1 MKKLIA
7 FAIFALACAS
17 FAQNS
22 SVRIDGSSTVYPIS
36 LAVAEDFQVVNP
48 DARVTVAFSGTG
60 GGFEKFCNNE
70 TDVSNASRIIE
81 QDEIDACANNGI
93 EFIETPVAIDALTVA
108 VNNDNDFVE
117 CLSVD
122 ELRTMFEPNSSVS
135 SWSDVRA
142 EFPDEPISFYIPGT
156 DSGTFDY
163 FTEAVMGES
172 GASRTDVNPSEDDNV
187 LVRGIEGDPNA
198 VGFFG
203 FAYYVENEDRIK
215 AVSIDNGDGCVE
227 PSVENVENGT
237 YAPLARPL
245 FIYTSVQAADNKP
258 MVSDFAT
265 YYFSEDARPL
275 IEDTGYVLL
284 SDEIY
289 TAVLE
294 RFESRT
300 TGSAFSDFEPGDDVL
315 ATVREAEG
323 AGESGEGSDGESEG
337 D

>member
-7 FAIFALACAS
+7 LLVLTLACAS
-17 FAQNS
+17 FAQDS
-22 SVRIDGSSTVYPIS
+22 SVRIDGSSTVYPIT

-60 GGFEKFCNNE
+60 GGFSKFCNNE
-70 TDVSNASRIIE
+70 TDISDASRIITQE
-81 QDEIDACANNGI
+81 EIDACAASGI

-117 CLSVD
+117 CLTVD
-122 ELRTMFEPNSSVS
+122 ELRSIFEPDSSVT
-135 SWSDVRA
+135 SWSDVRSD
-142 EFPDEPISFYIPGT
+142 FPDQPISFYIPGT

-163 FTEAVMGES
+163 FTEAIAGES

-198 VGFFG
+198 IGYFG
-203 FAYYVENEDRIK
+203 YAYYTENQERIK
-215 AVSIDNGDGCVE
+215 AVEIDNGDGCVE
-227 PSVENVENGT
+227 PSTENVENGS
-237 YAPLARPL
+237 YSPLSRPL
-245 FIYTSVQAADNKP
+245 FIYTSVASADNKP
-258 MVSDFAT
+258 TVADFVN

-289 TAVLE
+289 QAVLD
-294 RFESRT
+294 RFENRT
-300 TGSAFSDFEPGDDVL
+300 TGSAFLDFEPGDDVL
-315 ATVREAEG
+315 ATVQEAEG
-323 AGESGEGSDGESEG
+323 AGDSTGGGSTGG
-337 D
+337 DND